1 MGADTICRLCGGT
14 GVIHCTT
21 GKDGE
26 MLVSCSCRREKIEK
40 RDAMEKKVAMLAAHA
55 GSR

>member
-1 MGADTICRLCGGT
+1 MGSDSICKLCQGT

-26 MLVSCSCRREKIEK
+26 MLVSCSCRREKSDK
-40 RDAMEKKVAMLAAHA
+40 RDALDNKVTILAAHM
-55 GSR
+55 SS